1 LVIKTFLE
9 AVEII
14 QMLRDS
20 QLGDK
25 AESFSSSVAILD
37 VQQLHERK
45 TRAPN
50 QFTAKDRR
58 PECYQRFCN
67 EEVSPWPAG

>member
-1 LVIKTFLE
+1 LAIKSFLE
-9 AVEII
+9 AVVIIEI
-14 QMLRDS
+14 LRDS

-25 AESFSSSVAILD
+25 AEAFGSSVAILD
-37 VQQLHERK
+37 VQRLHERK

-58 PECYQRFCN
+58 PERYQRFCN
-67 EEVSPWPAG
+67 ESVSP